1 MLLLNRTY
9 TLDYCIDWMR
19 YTLNSHSIMYGGVSI
34 HLCKSL
40 FVEGHDGIQYNQCF
54 NLGDMPWRY
63 KKKKHYLFLILY
75 RPVAYR
81 HFGTMEHLLVHENS
95 QLIWITVMIYHIMHV
110 SRRTKK
116 ALTNSHSRL
125 NQNSSLT
132 QISSYMISIPRWSD
146 GKSFAL
152 RSRGRE
158 FESHGGHLFYSSFG
172 VFDIWFCIFCFWL

>member
-1 MLLLNRTY
+1 
-9 TLDYCIDWMR
+9 MR
-19 YTLNSHSIMYGGVSI
+19 YTLNSHSIMYCEVSI

-40 FVEGHDGIQYNQCF
+40 FVEGHDGMQYNQCF
-54 NLGDMPWRY
+54 SLGDMPRRY
-63 KKKKHYLFLILY
+63 KRDHNLFLILY

-81 HFGTMEHLLVHENS
+81 RFGTIEHLLVHENS

-110 SRRTKK
+110 LRRTKK

-132 QISSYMISIPRWSD
+132 QISSYMISIPRWSH

-152 RSRGRE
+152 RSTGRE
-158 FESHGGHLFYSSFG
+158 FESHDGHLFYSSFG
-172 VFDIWFCIFCFWL
+172 VFDIWFCVFCFSL